1 MRLAMRLAV
10 LLWLAP
16 GVGFAQGVLSADA
29 FGRDLTLLQLL
40 AGVPL
45 AFAMVHFLM
54 YLFRANLP
62 GNLPYVAF
70 AVCISLL
77 IFLSSEVT
85 LWPTDQGVFLIAIKT
100 LLILTALFGLQF
112 SYTAFFLALP
122 RNWRALCIA
131 SGVLCLVAWAM
142 PMPVVYLIGLIGFCE
157 LLRICAIAIWQ
168 KRPGARIIGAGIGVF
183 MLVSVYELLLEL
195 DVLSR
200 DISLVYLYG
209 FLGMVVSMSAF
220 LAHTFDRTNQE
231 VKKQTL
237 EIQTLTR
244 RAVAQQQHAADQ
256 KRRLQEAERERD
268 RAEEERKTLERE
280 LERAAERQRLAEE
293 LKAANQKL
301 EEGQTQLVQAEKM
314 AALGNLVA
322 GIAHEINTPMGA
334 INSMHDTL
342 KRGMEKLAEEVA
354 PQLPGDEDDHSQR
367 IRLATKGTK
376 GTKDQ
381 DEDDHSQQI
390 RLATKGTKGTKDQDE
405 DDHSQRIR
413 ASLQEI
419 DQANRVMTAS
429 TARVRELVASLRNFA
444 RLDEAEWKQ
453 VDIHEGIE
461 STLALVRH
469 KLEGHIELVRDY
481 GRLPQVTCFPGR
493 INQIFLTLLVNAAQ
507 AIEGTGRIA
516 IQTRTADGEVS
527 VAISD
532 TGKGIAQAMLPKI
545 FDLEFTS
552 DGTGAVGLP
561 MCRQIAEE
569 HNGRVLAESE
579 VGKGTTFTLV
589 LPVDQRERQ
598 KATT

>member
-10 LLWLAP
+10 LIWLAP

-29 FGRDLTLLQLL
+29 FGRDLPLTQLL

-85 LWPTDQGVFLIAIKT
+85 LWPTDQVVFLIAIKT

-112 SYTAFFLALP
+112 SYTAFFGALP
-122 RNWRALCIA
+122 RNWRAFCIA

-157 LLRICAIAIWQ
+157 LLRICAIAIWK

-200 DISLVYLYG
+200 DISLVYLSGYG
-209 FLGMVVSMSAF
+209 FLGMVVGMSAF
-220 LAHTFDRTNQE
+220 LAHTFDRTNRE
-231 VKKQTL
+231 VEKQTL

-244 RAVAQQQHAADQ
+244 RAVAQQQHATEQ
-256 KRRLQEAERERD
+256 KRRLQEAERERE
-268 RAEEERKTLERE
+268 RAEEERKTLERK
-280 LERAAERQRLAEE
+280 LERAAERQRLSEE

-301 EEGQTQLVQAEKM
+301 EEGQTRLVQAEKM

-354 PQLPGDEDDHSQR
+354 PQLPG
-367 IRLATKGTK
+367 
-376 GTKDQ
+376 
-381 DEDDHSQQI
+381 
-390 RLATKGTKGTKDQDE
+390 DE

-493 INQIFLTLLVNAAQ
+493 INQIFLTLLANAAQ
-507 AIEGTGRIA
+507 AIEGTGRIT

-532 TGKGIAQAMLPKI
+532 TGKGIAQAVLPKI
-545 FDLEFTS
+545 FDLESTS
-552 DGTGAVGLP
+552 DGTDAMGLP
-561 MCRQIAEE
+561 ICRQIAEE
-569 HNGRVLAESE
+569 HTGRVLAESE
-579 VGKGTTFTLV
+579 VGKGATFTLV

-598 KATT
+598 RATP

>member
-10 LLWLAP
+10 LLWLVP

-85 LWPTDQGVFLIAIKT
+85 LWPTDQVVFLIAIKT

-112 SYTAFFLALP
+112 SYTAFFRTLP

-220 LAHTFDRTNQE
+220 LAHTFDRTNRE
-231 VKKQTL
+231 VEKQTQ

-244 RAVAQQQHAADQ
+244 RAVAQQQHAAEQ
-256 KRRLQEAERERD
+256 KRRLQEAERERE
-268 RAEEERKTLERE
+268 RAEEEQKTLERE
-280 LERAAERQRLAEE
+280 LERAAERQRLSAE

-354 PQLPGDEDDHSQR
+354 PQLPGDED
-367 IRLATKGTK
+367 
-376 GTKDQ
+376 
-381 DEDDHSQQI
+381 EP
-390 RLATKGTKGTKDQDE
+390 
-405 DDHSQRIR
+405 SQRIR

-516 IQTRTADGEVS
+516 IQTRTEDGEVS

-545 FDLEFTS
+545 FDFTS

-569 HNGRVLAESE
+569 HNGRVLVESE
-579 VGKGTTFTLV
+579 MGKGTTFTLV

-598 KATT
+598 KATP

>member
-85 LWPTDQGVFLIAIKT
+85 LWPTDQVVFLIAIKT

-112 SYTAFFLALP
+112 SYTAFFAALP

-244 RAVAQQQHAADQ
+244 RAVAQQQHAAEQ
-256 KRRLQEAERERD
+256 KRRLQEAERERE
-268 RAEEERKTLERE
+268 RAEEARKTLERE
-280 LERAAERQRLAEE
+280 LERAAERQRLSEE

-322 GIAHEINTPMGA
+322 GIAHEINTPLGA

-342 KRGMEKLAEEVA
+342 KRGMKKLAEEVA

-367 IRLATKGTK
+367 
-376 GTKDQ
+376 
-381 DEDDHSQQI
+381 I

-481 GRLPQVTCFPGR
+481 GRLPQVKCFPGR

-579 VGKGTTFTLV
+579 VGKGTTFTFV

-598 KATT
+598 KATP

>member
-1 MRLAMRLAV
+1 
-10 LLWLAP
+10 
-16 GVGFAQGVLSADA
+16 
-29 FGRDLTLLQLL
+29 
-40 AGVPL
+40 
-45 AFAMVHFLM
+45 MVHFLM

-77 IFLSSEVT
+77 IFLFSELT
-85 LWPTDQGVFLIAIKT
+85 LWPTYQVVLLIAIKT

-112 SYTAFFLALP
+112 SYTAFFGALP
-122 RNWRALCIA
+122 RHWRALCIA

-157 LLRICAIAIWQ
+157 LLRICAIAIWE

-183 MLVSVYELLLEL
+183 MLVSVYELLIEL
-195 DVLSR
+195 GVLSR
-200 DISLVYLYG
+200 AISLVYLYG

-220 LAHTFDRTNQE
+220 LAYTFDRTNRE
-231 VKKQTL
+231 VEKQTL

-244 RAVAQQQHAADQ
+244 RAVAQQQHATEQ
-256 KRRLQEAERERD
+256 KRRLQEAERERE

-280 LERAAERQRLAEE
+280 LERADERQRLAEE

-354 PQLPGDEDDHSQR
+354 PQLPE
-367 IRLATKGTK
+367 
-376 GTKDQ
+376 
-381 DEDDHSQQI
+381 
-390 RLATKGTKGTKDQDE
+390 DE

-419 DQANRVMTAS
+419 DRANRVMTTS

-469 KLEGHIELVRDY
+469 KLEGRIELVRDY
-481 GRLPQVTCFPGR
+481 GRLAQVTCFPGR

-516 IQTRTADGEVS
+516 IQTRTEDGEVS

-545 FDLEFTS
+545 FDFTS
-552 DGTGAVGLP
+552 EGTGAGGLP

-569 HNGRVLAESE
+569 HNGRVLVESE

-589 LPVDQRERQ
+589 LPIDQRERQ
-598 KATT
+598 KATP

>member
-1 MRLAMRLAV
+1 MRFAMRFAV
-10 LLWLAP
+10 LLWLTP

-85 LWPTDQGVFLIAIKT
+85 LWPTDQVVFLIAIKT
-100 LLILTALFGLQF
+100 LLILTASFGLQF
-112 SYTAFFLALP
+112 SYTAFFGALP

-183 MLVSVYELLLEL
+183 MLVSVYELLIEL

-220 LAHTFDRTNQE
+220 LAHTFDRTNRE
-231 VKKQTL
+231 VEKQTL

-244 RAVAQQQHAADQ
+244 RAVAQQQHTAEQ
-256 KRRLQEAERERD
+256 KRRLQEAERERE

-280 LERAAERQRLAEE
+280 LERADERQRLAEE

-354 PQLPGDEDDHSQR
+354 PQLPGDE
-367 IRLATKGTK
+367 
-376 GTKDQ
+376 
-381 DEDDHSQQI
+381 
-390 RLATKGTKGTKDQDE
+390 
-405 DDHSQRIR
+405 HSQRIR

-419 DQANRVMTAS
+419 DRANRVMTAS

-469 KLEGHIELVRDY
+469 KLEDRIALVRDY

-507 AIEGTGRIA
+507 AIEGPGRIA

-552 DGTGAVGLP
+552 DGPGAVGLP

-569 HNGRVLAESE
+569 HNGRVLVESE

-589 LPVDQRERQ
+589 LPIDQRERQ
-598 KATT
+598 KATP